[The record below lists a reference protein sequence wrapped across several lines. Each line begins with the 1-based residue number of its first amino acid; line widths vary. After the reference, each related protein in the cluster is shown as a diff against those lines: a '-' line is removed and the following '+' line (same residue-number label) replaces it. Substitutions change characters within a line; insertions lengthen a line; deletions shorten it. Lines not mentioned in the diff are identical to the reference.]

1 MAEAEARRFRISSLG
16 NVAPGELSADQ
27 EAAYREDL
35 KKYQEDQLKQARD
48 TLLEAVRMRKALEK
62 MAGKLVPDVEPEPE
76 PVILQIDNR
85 SDTTAR
91 FASLIAT
98 GDTLRSDDR

>member
-62 MAGKLVPDVEPEPE
+62 MAGKLAPDDPVEPEPT
-76 PVILQIDNR
+76 IIQIDNR

-91 FASLIAT
+91 FATVS